1 MRKLPRTLR
10 SHARTKKTPPSAR
23 EQVRSAPLEPLVE
36 SPSEDPPP
44 KTGALARTEPAAERG
59 ALARPFGPG
68 RDAIRDPAT
77 SYLARLAPG
86 SRRTQA
92 GALRKIVQISIE
104 GSSDEAVLA
113 LTPQTFP
120 WHQMS
125 YAHAQAFLIKME
137 GAGLKFTTR
146 NRHIAALRGVLK
158 EAWRL
163 GLMTAEDHLRVID
176 ALKTVKGFSLPK
188 GRMLEQS
195 ELSALMQSCI
205 DDVRSAQKEL
215 SALRR
220 AAEVASDESRESGG
234 QEGDALAAE
243 SNLAACL
250 SRRALGLRDAA
261 MLTLLRHGLRRHE
274 VVGALLEDFQDDVD
288 GGAVLTVVGKG
299 NKARTVFFNAD
310 VTKVIRAWLSV
321 RPDGPAKTL
330 MTHAEAAKQLTT
342 QAVFVVLAKRAKLA
356 GLKKSFSSHDFR
368 RTFISK
374 LLDSGIDL
382 KTTSTLVGHADVN
395 TTARYDRRGDDAK
408 RRAVSQVKW

>member
-120 WHQMS
+120 WHQMT

-205 DDVRSAQKEL
+205 DDVRMAQKEL

-220 AAEVASDESRESGG
+220 AT
-234 QEGDALAAE
+234 EGPDPDPAAE

-274 VVGALLEDFQDDVD
+274 VVGALLEDFQDDID